1 MIQII
6 KTTDPITFDFQRK
19 TESKGVEDIVE
30 EIVTEIREKGDE
42 GLLPYSSRF
51 DGIDN
56 LENIKA
62 DLSASFEIDEAL
74 KRAIDIAIGNIS
86 KFHSSQKETIKK
98 ITTSKGVTC
107 WRKSVAIENV
117 GFYIPGGTAPL
128 FSTLLMLA
136 IPAQIA
142 GCKKI
147 IVCTPPDENGKLE
160 PAIGYIA
167 RLFGIRNVFL
177 VGGAQAI
184 ASMAFGTETIPK
196 ADKIFGPGN
205 AFVTSAK
212 LQVQKFGIAIDL
224 PAGPSELAVIADEF
238 ADPEFI
244 AADLLSQAEHGT
256 DSIVYLLTNS
266 LETGNKVVFEISRQ
280 LKQLPR
286 KEIAGKALA
295 NSLIIVRKDF
305 NEILEICNRIAP
317 EHLIIVTQNPH
328 EISEGVI
335 NAGSVFLGEYS
346 SESFGD
352 YASGTNHTLPTNG
365 YAKSYSGLS
374 LDSFV
379 KKITFQEVTSEGIK
393 SLGPA
398 VEVMA
403 DAEQLFA
410 HKNAITVRSN
420 RIKYE
425 S

>member
-266 LETGNKVVFEISRQ
+266 LEIGNKVVFEISRQ

>member
-98 ITTSKGVTC
+98 ITTSKGVSC

-136 IPAQIA
+136 VPAQIA

-167 RLFGIRNVFL
+167 GLFGIRNVFL

-196 ADKIFGPGN
+196 VNKIFGPGN

-266 LETGNKVVFEISRQ
+266 LEIGNKVVFEISQQ

-365 YAKSYSGLS
+365 YARSYSGLS